1 MEGIK
6 EAKERGPRE
15 PRVGILAESTEIKLR
30 NKGRNFRTQQWN
42 LGILKVSKAE
52 GRGISWGNRGS

>member
-1 MEGIK
+1 MEGVK

-30 NKGRNFRTQQWN
+30 NKGRNFRTQQWH

-52 GRGISWGNRGS
+52 GRGIS